1 MPTVQVNGGIKFL
14 TESQAI
20 PGYFARFLGASAQVG
35 KGQFA
40 TVSPATGYASLADG
54 TVPGQISGGIG
65 DFADQSDTS
74 TVAGVAAARL
84 TDRMVSGIPAS
95 TSSNDGFTD
104 ADFGVPF
111 YFKDENTPGK
121 LSNLSGS
128 NRSLGGLVFGLDL
141 NNSGAATP
149 ILWTGPVA
157 HLLARATLVTNALI
171 GGWSSHPV
179 DAMASTT
186 TAEKTMFRVPVHG
199 IITQIRITS
208 ALGTIAADNTD
219 YVTINVY
226 KADGAAGTHV
236 LVGSWDSRAANQN
249 GLAAAIPESFALSAV
264 AGALNLLETD
274 IFTYEVLK
282 GGAGKIV
289 PVSTIEVVQKAI

>member
-1 MPTVQVNGGIKFL
+1 MPTAQPNVGIKFL
-14 TESQAI
+14 TETQAI
-20 PGYFARFLGASAQVG
+20 PGYFARFLAASAQVG
-35 KGQFA
+35 KGQFV
-40 TVSPATGYASLADG
+40 TVSPSTGYAGLADG
-54 TVPGQISGGIG
+54 TVPLQISGGI
-65 DFADQSDTS
+65 ADYAELSDTHA
-74 TVAGVAAARL
+74 VAGNAAARL
-84 TDRMVSGIPAS
+84 SDRMCYGLVAS

-111 YFKDENTPGK
+111 YMKDENTPGK

-128 NRSLGGLVFGLDL
+128 NRSLGGLVFGMAL
-141 NNSGAATP
+141 NDTGPATP

-157 HLLARATLVTNALI
+157 HLLARATLVANAII
-171 GGWSSHPV
+171 GGWYGHAV

-186 TAEKTMFRVPVHG
+186 TAEKTMFRLPVHG
-199 IITQIRITS
+199 VITQVRITS
-208 ALGTIAADNTD
+208 LGTIAADNTD

-236 LVGSWDSRAANQN
+236 LVASWDSRAANQN
-249 GLAAAIPESFALSAV
+249 GLAAGIPEAFALSAV
-264 AGALNLLETD
+264 TGAINLLETD
-274 IFTYEVLK
+274 ILSYEVLK